1 MPSYSSLLLTPDSPF
16 PPSSLSPPHPLRL
29 AFHSS
34 RSSPISASFNCPHR
48 PPPPPSPSFSPRSAR
63 GSGRM
68 TYPDNR
74 SLSTSSDYRSTTPD
88 RSSLSPARSRSPS
101 VVPPSSPSP
110 SPCLSP
116 RKQQGRLLKAGRK
129 FNAQQQHRQLL
140 KLFTHMMVRQLRQK
154 TDGGSSFESGE
165 QSNESS
171 SRASMRRTSSMPS
184 VSDGKVVAA
193 AAAAANV
200 RHYDYDRKLNKMQKK
215 ALRFTWHRLQT
226 RNGGKRVENVFE
238 EVFDRLVRQLP
249 CIRDMFTTRTFLC
262 AMSKAEMASLRDHAK
277 ITVKMLD
284 MIIRNLDQEKGK
296 RTDTGSNLDPRLLG
310 RAHGP
315 LRPYGLTGIFW
326 EKLGETII
334 DVVLAQEAVRD
345 LPGAGQA
352 WVVLTACLVDQMR
365 AGFDEARNAT
375 FESKQK
381 ASVVL
386 HHATMR
392 LASVDSPE
400 PPFLARQHSEDREV
414 HPSTAGPRGYSVD
427 VSASNR
433 GYCPFS
439 LHHQRSIDDILPIDD
454 EELQPSPRGSRLS
467 SRRQTPPT
475 PSSPSTLPPSPSNPI
490 PPLCSRS
497 PSRTPSTGSSNI
509 IVHI

>member
-1 MPSYSSLLLTPDSPF
+1 
-16 PPSSLSPPHPLRL
+16 
-29 AFHSS
+29 
-34 RSSPISASFNCPHR
+34 
-48 PPPPPSPSFSPRSAR
+48 SPRSAR

-68 TYPDNR
+68 TYPENR
-74 SLSTSSDYRSTTPD
+74 SLSSSSDLRSTTPD

-101 VVPPSSPSP
+101 LVPSTSPS
-110 SPCLSP
+110 LSP
-116 RKQQGRLLKAGRK
+116 RGNQPGRLLKGGKK

-140 KLFTHMMVRQLRQK
+140 KLFTHMMVKTVRQK
-154 TDGGSSFESGE
+154 TEGGSSFESGE
-165 QSNESS
+165 PSNDS

-184 VSDGKVVAA
+184 VCDGKVVAA
-193 AAAAANV
+193 TNAASNI

-226 RNGGKRVENVFE
+226 RNGGKRVEHVFE
-238 EVFDRLVRQLP
+238 EVFDKLVRQLP

-262 AMSKAEMASLRDHAK
+262 AMSKTEMASLRDHAK

-284 MIIRNLDQEKGK
+284 LIIRNLDQEKGK
-296 RTDTGSNLDPRLLG
+296 RTDTASNLDPRLVG

-326 EKLGETII
+326 EKMGETII

-365 AGFDEARNAT
+365 AGFDEARNTT
-375 FESKQK
+375 FETKGK

-392 LASVDSPE
+392 LASVDTPE
-400 PPFLARQHSEDREV
+400 PPLFLAREQSTEEREGY
-414 HPSTAGPRGYSVD
+414 PSTSNPRGYSVD
-427 VSASNR
+427 VSAGR
-433 GYCPFS
+433 GVCPYS
-439 LHHQRSIDDILPIDD
+439 LHHQRSVDDIPPIDD
-454 EELQPSPRGSRLS
+454 EEVHPSPRGSRVS

-475 PSSPSTLPPSPSNPI
+475 PSSPSPSTLPSSPSSNPVV
-490 PPLCSRS
+490 PPHCSRS
-497 PSRTPSTGSSNI
+497 PTRTPSTGSSNI

>member
-1 MPSYSSLLLTPDSPF
+1 RTTLDSALLTPDYGSRTAHHTTTTPIKA
-16 PPSSLSPPHPLRL
+16 SSADDLLRMRRE
-29 AFHSS
+29 AS
-34 RSSPISASFNCPHR
+34 RSQSCRVHPNR
-48 PPPPPSPSFSPRSAR
+48 RSTPKR
-63 GSGRM
+63 NQR
-68 TYPDNR
+68 
-74 SLSTSSDYRSTTPD
+74 LSTTSKTESIEEEQQ
-88 RSSLSPARSRSPS
+88 
-101 VVPPSSPSP
+101 
-110 SPCLSP
+110 P
-116 RKQQGRLLKAGRK
+116 RK
-129 FNAQQQHRQLL
+129 
-140 KLFTHMMVRQLRQK
+140 TVRQK

-165 QSNESS
+165 PSNESG

-184 VSDGKVVAA
+184 VCDGKVLATA
-193 AAAAANV
+193 PAPNL

-238 EVFDRLVRQLP
+238 EVFDRMVRQLP

-284 MIIRNLDQEKGK
+284 LIIRNLDTEKTK
-296 RTDTGSNLDPRLLG
+296 RNDTGSNLDPRLIG

-365 AGFDEARNAT
+365 AGFDEARNTT
-375 FESKQK
+375 FESKAK

-392 LASVDSPE
+392 LQSVDTPELPHFLTRQRSSDSRSGDSPSSTV
-400 PPFLARQHSEDREV
+400 Q
-414 HPSTAGPRGYSVD
+414 PSTSGPRGYSVD
-427 VSASNR
+427 VSGSR
-433 GYCPFS
+433 GGFCPFS
-439 LHHQRSIDDILPIDD
+439 LHHQRSIDDIPPIDD
-454 EELQPSPRGSRLS
+454 DEISPRGSRVS
-467 SRRQTPPT
+467 SRRPTPPS
-475 PSSPSTLPPSPSNPI
+475 PSSPSTLPPSPSHPLPPI
-490 PPLCSRS
+490 CSRS
-497 PSRTPSTGSSNI
+497 PSRTPSNASSNI